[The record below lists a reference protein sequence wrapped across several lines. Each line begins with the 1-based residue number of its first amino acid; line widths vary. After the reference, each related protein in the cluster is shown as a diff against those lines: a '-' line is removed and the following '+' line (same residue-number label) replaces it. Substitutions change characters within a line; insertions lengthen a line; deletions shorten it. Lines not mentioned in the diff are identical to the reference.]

1 MRHPKLLLL
10 LALLSTGILRAQAP
24 AQSNPTRT
32 PDMAQPLPVP
42 GGGAGLGPGGIPKPE
57 DQHTPTLEESR
68 QKAKEE
74 GEQMADL
81 QARRLAQQLNLDLA
95 QTNRVRH
102 IFIERED
109 QLRKT
114 MQPEAVGTDQQP
126 LTPQERQLK
135 IKEIKEEALRKVQ
148 GVLKPDQKQQFDTMM
163 AHGNAERARRA
174 GLAQRAA
181 SRAPNGAGPAPA
193 ANPQTPAP
201 TAPATNPAPATPPQS
216 NR

>member
-1 MRHPKLLLL
+1 
-10 LALLSTGILRAQAP
+10 
-24 AQSNPTRT
+24 
-32 PDMAQPLPVP
+32 
-42 GGGAGLGPGGIPKPE
+42 
-57 DQHTPTLEESR
+57 
-68 QKAKEE
+68 
-74 GEQMADL
+74 MADL

-95 QTNRVRH
+95 QTNRVRR

-148 GVLKPDQKQQFDTMM
+148 AVLTPDQKQQFETMM

-181 SRAPNGAGPAPA
+181 SRAPNGAEPAPA

-201 TAPATNPAPATPPQS
+201 AAPATNPAPATPPQS
-216 NR
+216 NQ